1 VLCLAVSDLAEA
13 VASIA
18 DEVVTTSA
26 GGDCDLAVAANPDP
40 DTLAAL
46 QAALEPGGTCYT
58 EWDGIVAGAAG
69 AKQALQDAGFDHVVC
84 YRRWPPGAETPLYW
98 IPEDARG
105 AAGYVRARSR
115 FPGGRLRRLLGAAR
129 AATTRALRGQVGGT
143 ISVFAHRGLA
153 VVPTPGAWL
162 REQWPRWNI
171 GPTPAQLSLLLA
183 TGGPRTVSKVVLL
196 AFAEPSPEPVLV
208 IKAPRVEEAVDGV
221 RRESAALEYLER
233 RGGTPGTP
241 RRLGL
246 REIAG
251 VPLLAES
258 AVLGRPLDTL
268 LTRDNWKEWSIALTD
283 WLAILARGGSTRRAG
298 HWLDTIVEPAFRR
311 FADTFGP
318 VVDQGLLREGEAMVR
333 AIGDLPAAP
342 EQRDLG
348 PWNVLI
354 TPSGELGVLDWES
367 AEVEGLPALDLL
379 YYLAYASFHVD
390 RARDRASRITSFRR
404 SLEPSSATGAVR
416 RECLERYIAA
426 LRLDPAQLGPLR
438 VLVWLIHAQS
448 DVRHATSDAGG
459 TPTREQLA
467 QSLFLGLWTEEVRG
481 LAGR

>member
-1 VLCLAVSDLAEA
+1 LAEA

-26 GGDCDLAVAANPDP
+26 GRDCDLAVAANPDP

-46 QAALEPGGTCYT
+46 YAALEPGGTCYT
-58 EWDGIVAGAAG
+58 EWDGIGAAG
-69 AKQALQDAGFDHVVC
+69 ARRALLGAGFDHVSC
-84 YRRWPPGAETPLYW
+84 YRRWPFGADTPLYW
-98 IPEDARG
+98 IPENATG

-115 FPGGRLRRLLGAAR
+115 LPGGRLRRLLGSAG
-129 AATTRALRGQVGGT
+129 AATSRLLRGQVGST
-143 ISVFAHRGLA
+143 ISVFAHLGDA
-153 VVPTPGAWL
+153 GVPAPAAWL
-162 REQWPRWNI
+162 REQWPVWDL
-171 GPTPAQLSLLLA
+171 GPAPDQVSLLLA
-183 TGGPRTVSKVVLL
+183 TGGPRSVSKVVLL
-196 AFAEPSPEPVLV
+196 AFAEPSPHPVMV
-208 IKAPRVEEAVDGV
+208 IKAPRVEEAAVGV

-233 RGGTPGTP
+233 RGPLPGTP

-258 AVLGRPLDTL
+258 AVLGRPLDTV
-268 LTRDNWKEWSIALTD
+268 LTRDSWKGWSLALTD
-283 WLAILARGGSTRRAG
+283 WLALLGRGGPARGAD
-298 HWLDTIVEPAFRR
+298 HWRDTIVEPALRR
-311 FADTFGP
+311 FIDTFEP
-318 VVDQGLLREGEAMVR
+318 VVDPGLLREGEAMVR

-348 PWNVLI
+348 PWNVLV

-367 AEVEGLPALDLL
+367 AEMEGLPVLDLL

-390 RARDRASRITSFRR
+390 RARDRASRITSFRH
-404 SLEPSSATGAVR
+404 SLNPSSATGAVR
-416 RECLERYIAA
+416 RECLERYLAA
-426 LRLDPAQLGPLR
+426 LRLDPAQLEPLR
-438 VLVWLIHAQS
+438 LLVWLIHAQS

-459 TPTREQLA
+459 TPAREQLGR
-467 QSLFLGLWTEEVRG
+467 SLFLGLWIEEVRC